1 MEGMTLAML
10 GATFASSAVVSYVFV
25 RGYLLSDF
33 QVRNSKAGI
42 LFSLTFAFA
51 VCLLELF
58 LLELLN
64 PGRVGA
70 EWQLVLYPFTYLM
83 LYVLPLVML
92 SQATGKFR
100 CGQVLWLLSAGGY
113 VLFLQWVW
121 SRVLLYFFNCGDSCQ
136 ETICFVCFHLSPVD
150 QIKLV
155 GITGVLFSALL
166 SGFGAVNCIYVFFNF
181 FSEKTSQADF
191 VSMRQLFFK
200 NARSLVEKKVEIL
213 RTQKLIE
220 TSQAK
225 ASSKGLFARV
235 IAIVRPENDT
245 LTSRLQFL
253 KSEVFS
259 METINQQFCLN
270 LYDVLVT
277 KEQHLLAKSFKGKL
291 YALLARC
298 LVVYGCYRLIFVSST

>member
-1 MEGMTLAML
+1 MEGLTLAML
-10 GATFASSAVVSYVFV
+10 GATFAGSAVTSYVFV

-33 QVRNSKAGI
+33 QVRNSRAGV

-58 LLELLN
+58 LLELRS
-64 PGRVGA
+64 PGRVGG

-100 CGQVLWLLSAGGY
+100 CGQVLWLFSAAGY
-113 VLFLQWVW
+113 ILCLQWVW
-121 SRVLLYFFNCGDSCQ
+121 SKVLLYFFNCGDACQ
-136 ETICFVCFHLSPVD
+136 ETVCFLCFHLSPVD

-213 RTQKLIE
+213 RTRKLVE

-225 ASSKGLFARV
+225 ASHGLLARV
-235 IAIVRPENDT
+235 MALVRSESDT
-245 LTSRLQFL
+245 LTGRLQFL
-253 KSEVFS
+253 RSEVFS

-277 KEQHLLAKSFKGKL
+277 KEQHLLAKSCKGKL
-291 YALLARC
+291 YSLLARC
-298 LVVYGCYRLIFVSST
+298 LVIYGCYRLIFVSST